1 MSMRMFPYLR
11 IRRNYLNQKCSREF
25 VVGYNKTVMP
35 YYILMKFNGD
45 NKYWVDY
52 KTLKQHPD
60 AGTDIKVTCDEKER

>member
-25 VVGYNKTVMP
+25 VVGQTRLLCHT
-35 YYILMKFNGD
+35 ILIKFNGD